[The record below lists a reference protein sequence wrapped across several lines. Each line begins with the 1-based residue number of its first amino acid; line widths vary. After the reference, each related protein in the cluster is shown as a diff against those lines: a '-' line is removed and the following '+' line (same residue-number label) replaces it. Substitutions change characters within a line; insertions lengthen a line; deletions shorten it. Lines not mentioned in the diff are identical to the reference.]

1 MGGIQKRSQ
10 RVSKTETKPEMW
22 KRLCHAALDAL
33 SDLNY
38 MRDEYQDILDNLPEN
53 LLSSRYC
60 AKLEEVCDLDIAGA
74 LDTITE
80 ASDIDLPLGFGRD

>member
-1 MGGIQKRSQ
+1 
-10 RVSKTETKPEMW
+10 
-22 KRLCHAALDAL
+22 
-33 SDLNY
+33 